1 MRPVPEARDRVV
13 PRPDVPPPPPGT
25 WPLASVQPP
34 PPPGAPAGAPRGAP
48 YGAIGVGLGLSS
60 AAIAV
65 YFVTQLLLQLVVGFV
80 GLGLDLL
87 DPALLDPEASGGVG
101 LLGLVVA
108 SQVAGLLAVLLLLR
122 RRRVPLGDVVGPLR
136 PAGRRV
142 AAGVGLGIAA
152 LIGSSLLVSLLIT
165 LTGSEATPEQV
176 LTEDLMGT
184 PGELLL
190 VVAAAVVM
198 APLVEELLFRGLL
211 HRALRR
217 RLTIAPAT
225 LLSSALFAVV
235 HLDVA
240 TSQPLALAGL
250 TLVGAVLAVAAERTG
265 GLLVPVVIHATYN
278 AVTILVVVLMARF
291 APDGGDDAAL
301 ASLAPVLRGVWG

>member
-1 MRPVPEARDRVV
+1 MPEAGGRIVA
-13 PRPDVPPPPPGT
+13 RPDVPPPPPGT

-165 LTGSEATPEQV
+165 LTGSEATPERV

-278 AVTILVVVLMARF
+278 AVTIVVVVVMSRL
-291 APDGGDDAAL
+291 APGDGTDSAV
-301 ASLAPVLRGVWG
+301 ASLAPMLRGVGG

>member
-1 MRPVPEARDRVV
+1 MRPVPEAGGRIV

-25 WPLASVQPP
+25 WPLATVQPP
-34 PPPGAPAGAPRGAP
+34 PPPGASAGASPAASF
-48 YGAIGVGLGLSS
+48 GAIGVGLGLSS

-65 YFVTQLLLQLVVGFV
+65 YFVMQLLLQLVVGFV
-80 GLGLDLL
+80 GLGLELL

-101 LLGLVVA
+101 LLGLVLA

-122 RRRVPLGDVVGPLR
+122 RRRVVLGDVVGSLR
-136 PAGRRV
+136 PTGRRV
-142 AAGVGLGIAA
+142 AVGVGLGIAA
-152 LIGSSLLVSLLIT
+152 LIGSSLLVSLLVA
-165 LTGSEATPEQV
+165 LTGSEATAEQV
-176 LTEDLMGT
+176 LTQDLTGT
-184 PGELLL
+184 PAELLL

-198 APLVEELLFRGLL
+198 APLAEELLFRGLL

-217 RLTIAPAT
+217 RLAIAPAT
-225 LLSSALFAVV
+225 LLSSILFAVV

-265 GLLVPVVIHATYN
+265 GLLVPVIIHATYN
-278 AVTILVVVLMARF
+278 AVTIMVVVVMSRLTPGVGA
-291 APDGGDDAAL
+291 DAAV
-301 ASLAPVLRGVWG
+301 ASLAPMLRGVGG